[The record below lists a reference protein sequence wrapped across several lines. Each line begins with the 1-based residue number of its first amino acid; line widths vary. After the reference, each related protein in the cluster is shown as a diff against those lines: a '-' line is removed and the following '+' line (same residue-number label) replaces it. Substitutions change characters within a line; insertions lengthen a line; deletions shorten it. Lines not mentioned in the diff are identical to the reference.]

1 MKPRSKIQKF
11 DPQNNSKVAHD
22 PTLISDKQTRRFLK
36 SIARR
41 ASFELS
47 ELRKIPNA
55 PPALDYFY
63 NVMASVFI
71 ENDPQRIVN
80 PVDGPAKR
88 IVGVY
93 CMLVPEELIYAAGA
107 VPIRLCAGSFES
119 THSGEE
125 RVPRDGCPLVKSSMG
140 FSIQKGFKVFD
151 RCDLVI
157 VPTTCDAKRKLG
169 EEMSAFK
176 EVWMLE
182 VPHVKD
188 TDRSR
193 DFWLDQI
200 YGLKVALEKKMG
212 NGRNRNRITAKKL
225 GIAIKQS
232 AAAQFAAR
240 ELLTLRKSNP
250 PLIWGRQA
258 ITVMNAYAYA
268 PVAEWTNAVMR
279 LNRQL
284 TEKTATADPLCT
296 KDKPRIYIAGSPA
309 IFPNLKIVSIVEEM
323 GGVVVADESCAGD
336 RNLYDPVGNTENN
349 LRDQIAA
356 IASRYLAPCVCPS
369 FTPNNDRLTAIHRMV
384 SDHAVDGILY
394 HVLKGCVVYDFE
406 VHRVENA
413 LKDSGH
419 PLLRIETD
427 YTPEDVEQLRTRIE
441 AFIEVLIS
449 KKKKKT

>member
-1 MKPRSKIQKF
+1 MKSLSTIQIV
-11 DPQNNSKVAHD
+11 DRQNNDRPTHD
-22 PTLISDKQTRRFLK
+22 STKISDKQNHRFLK

-47 ELRKIPNA
+47 QLRAIPDA
-55 PPALDYFY
+55 PPALDLFY
-63 NVMASVFI
+63 DVMATVFI
-71 ENDPQRIVN
+71 ENDPQRILN
-80 PVDGPAKR
+80 PVGGLPKKT
-88 IVGVY
+88 IGVY
-93 CMLVPEELIYAAGA
+93 CMLVPEELIYAVGA

-119 THSGEE
+119 THSGED

-140 FSIQKGFKVFD
+140 FSIQNGLKLFD
-151 RCDLVI
+151 LCDLVI

-169 EEMSAFK
+169 EELSAFK
-176 EVWMLE
+176 DVWMLE

-193 DFWLDQI
+193 GFWLEQI

-212 NGRNRNRITAKKL
+212 IRRNGNRITAKKL
-225 GIAIKQS
+225 GQAIKQS

-240 ELLTLRKSNP
+240 ELLSLRKTKQ

-258 ITVMNAYAYA
+258 ITVMNAHAYM
-268 PVAEWTNAVMR
+268 PVTEWTNAVMR

-284 TEKTATADPLCT
+284 TEKTKMDDRICSNE
-296 KDKPRIYIAGSPA
+296 KPRIYIAGSPA

-323 GGVVVADESCAGD
+323 GGIVVADESCTGD
-336 RNLYDPVGNTENN
+336 RNLYDPVGNTENTLN
-349 LRDQIAA
+349 DQIAA

-369 FTPNNDRLTAIHRMV
+369 FTPNHDRLIAINRMV

-413 LKDSGH
+413 LKDSGR

-441 AFIEVLIS
+441 AFIEVLQS
-449 KKKKKT
+449 KKQKKS